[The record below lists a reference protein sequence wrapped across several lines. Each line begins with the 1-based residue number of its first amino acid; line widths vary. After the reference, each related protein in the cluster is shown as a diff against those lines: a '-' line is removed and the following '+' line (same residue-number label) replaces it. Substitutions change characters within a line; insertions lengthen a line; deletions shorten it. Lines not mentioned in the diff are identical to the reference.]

1 MKLYTFQYNDQSC
14 IGAEK
19 NGGLIN
25 LSDRLNIRDMVNFIT
40 RYHGNLQKVQDEL
53 EKSTEVISFFDV
65 KIGLPVR
72 PKQVLCSGLNYKSH
86 VDENPNAKF
95 LDEPRFFAKLP
106 AAVIGPDEP
115 IKHPGERFL
124 VDYEV
129 EFAVV
134 FGKPAY
140 RLTQQ
145 NAMEH
150 IFGYTILHDVSSRYI
165 QFKDN
170 NELMGKNFETFSPI
184 GPCIV
189 TADEIQHPEKCRLML
204 KLNGQVMQDGSNQD
218 WCFSLPRL
226 VEWLTM
232 AFTMYPGDV
241 VSTGT
246 PSGIGYFR
254 KPQVFL
260 KPGDKCELEISGIG
274 KLVNPI
280 VAAPYTF
287 FTLPNS

>member
-1 MKLYTFQYNDQSC
+1 
-14 IGAEK
+14 
-19 NGGLIN
+19 
-25 LSDRLNIRDMVNFIT
+25 
-40 RYHGNLQKVQDEL
+40 
-53 EKSTEVISFFDV
+53 
-65 KIGLPVR
+65 
-72 PKQVLCSGLNYKSH
+72 
-86 VDENPNAKF
+86 
-95 LDEPRFFAKLP
+95 
-106 AAVIGPDEP
+106 
-115 IKHPGERFL
+115 
-124 VDYEV
+124 
-129 EFAVV
+129 
-134 FGKPAY
+134 
-140 RLTQQ
+140 
-145 NAMEH
+145 MEH

-189 TADEIQHPEKCRLML
+189 TADEIQHLEKCRLML

-232 AFTMYPGDV
+232 AFAMYPGDV